1 MQNRLG
7 FIGAGNMAEAIA
19 RGVLASKLYRP
30 EDIIACDL
38 APQRRALFADE
49 LKIRCIE
56 DAQAIV
62 TQSQTVLLCVKPQ
75 HMAEML
81 GSIRDL
87 VTEKHLIISIAAG
100 ISTKYIAQSL
110 NPALKLHI
118 VRSMPNTP
126 MLVNKGMVA
135 ICPGAYATPADM
147 AAATKIFQAAAAVV
161 EVREDLMNAVTAVSG
176 SGPAYFFFLVE
187 HMIQAGIEMGLSPE
201 QAHQL
206 AAQTARGAAEM
217 LCTSADSP
225 AELRRKV
232 TSPGGTT
239 HAAITTMQDR
249 GMPAI
254 VVDALKAACKRGA
267 ELGK

>member
-1 MQNRLG
+1 
-7 FIGAGNMAEAIA
+7 
-19 RGVLASKLYRP
+19 
-30 EDIIACDL
+30 
-38 APQRRALFADE
+38 
-49 LKIRCIE
+49 
-56 DAQAIV
+56 
-62 TQSQTVLLCVKPQ
+62 LLCVKPQ

-81 GSIRDL
+81 ASVKDL
-87 VTEKHLIISIAAG
+87 VTEKHLIITIAAG
-100 ISTKYIAQSL
+100 ISTRYIQDAL
-110 NPALKLHI
+110 NPGLKLRV
-118 VRSMPNTP
+118 VRAMPNTP
-126 MLVNKGMVA
+126 MLVNKGMVG
-135 ICPGAYATPADM
+135 ISPGAHATPADM
-147 AAATKIFQAAAAVV
+147 AAATKIFQAAASVT

-187 HMIQAGIEMGLSPE
+187 HMIQAGIEMGLTPQ

-206 AAQTARGAAEM
+206 ATQTARGAAEM
-217 LCTSADSP
+217 LCTSTDSP

-239 HAAITTMQDR
+239 HAAITTMQER